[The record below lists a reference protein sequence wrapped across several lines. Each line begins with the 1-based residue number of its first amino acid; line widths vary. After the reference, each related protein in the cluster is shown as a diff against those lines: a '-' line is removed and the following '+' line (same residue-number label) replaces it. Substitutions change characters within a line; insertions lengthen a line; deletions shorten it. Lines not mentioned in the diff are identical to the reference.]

1 MTLRNFAR
9 LVTKY
14 SGYRATNYRIISN
27 PNSKISDFPK
37 LEQEINKKLKHYDI
51 FNSIID
57 NYEISSHY
65 GKPIEVVSPLFNHT
79 TIGSYYN
86 LDPIYIKNS
95 LKNHRIEKNKW
106 NREPIDNKLEMFLEL
121 ADSIENKYWNQMMA
135 TTIIGQGK
143 SVYEAEIDCI
153 GELVDFLRFN
163 VQYAI
168 QIFEKQ
174 PISTNES
181 INISNYNPLQGFIS
195 SITPFNFTA
204 IAGNLATAPLL
215 FGNLVYWK
223 PSEKSIMSNS
233 LFHTLCLEVGIP
245 SSVLNF
251 IIADPIEFGN
261 LITKHPDLGGVLFTG
276 SNQVFNQI
284 NTNIVSN
291 SKNRF
296 QYPRIIGETGGKNF
310 HFVEESA
317 DIDLVV
323 QKTFEAAF
331 NYSGQKCSAC
341 SRLYLPESMYSEF
354 IQKIKPLIENIDKN
368 MYGVIDKNQYFKTKK
383 NIKRF
388 KSNSNPNINLVLGGN
403 TNSKTSYFI
412 EPTIFL
418 VEDSDNELFKT
429 ELFAPIL
436 GIRLYSLD
444 ELNDNSIINECINC
458 TNYALT
464 GAVFSSNMEWIQDV
478 NCRFENSCGNF
489 YINDKCTG
497 AIVGQQPFGGMGLS
511 GTNDKAGDINFLYRL
526 FNQRNIK
533 FNRNT

>member
-1 MTLRNFAR
+1 
-9 LVTKY
+9 
-14 SGYRATNYRIISN
+14 
-27 PNSKISDFPK
+27 
-37 LEQEINKKLKHYDI
+37 
-51 FNSIID
+51 
-57 NYEISSHY
+57 
-65 GKPIEVVSPLFNHT
+65 
-79 TIGSYYN
+79 
-86 LDPIYIKNS
+86 
-95 LKNHRIEKNKW
+95 
-106 NREPIDNKLEMFLEL
+106 MFLEL

-233 LFHTLCLEVGIP
+233 FFHTLCLEAGIP

-444 ELNDNSIINECINC
+444 ELNDNTIIDECINC

-464 GAVFSSNMEWIQDV
+464 GAIFSSNMEWIQDV
-478 NCRFENSCGNF
+478 NYQFENSCGNF